1 MVSAGKLEGAPSRE
15 ECLSCTD
22 LACSPFFDLPLA
34 PAAVERMDVRMCTMP
49 CAVPALAE
57 GTTLEVLMCA
67 PQFLIR
73 GVPPTPQ
80 PPPSSLV
87 ARSFPCR
94 SPPPLHPVLASP
106 PPVLILTLTR
116 IILTLNSVDDLT
128 PLTTRSPSTIPYQ
141 RH

>member
-57 GTTLEVLMCA
+57 RTTLEVLMCA

-80 PPPSSLV
+80 PPSLLAGRPFLSLLFATAAAPCARFPSSR
-87 ARSFPCR
+87 AYPY
-94 SPPPLHPVLASP
+94 PYAYHPYSELC
-106 PPVLILTLTR
+106 
-116 IILTLNSVDDLT
+116 
-128 PLTTRSPSTIPYQ
+128 
-141 RH
+141 